1 MKTFLIE
8 VTIESFKSLKFLF
21 LVM

>member
-8 VTIESFKSLKFLF
+8 EAHYRVLPVI
-21 LVM
+21 